1 MVNCHFES
9 FDYAQDELKSRSYWT
24 QSLKNEVSTALD
36 LTTFC
41 FMINHGYSKLPI
53 RFNNYQYLFL

>member
-41 FMINHGYSKLPI
+41 LYD
-53 RFNNYQYLFL
+53 